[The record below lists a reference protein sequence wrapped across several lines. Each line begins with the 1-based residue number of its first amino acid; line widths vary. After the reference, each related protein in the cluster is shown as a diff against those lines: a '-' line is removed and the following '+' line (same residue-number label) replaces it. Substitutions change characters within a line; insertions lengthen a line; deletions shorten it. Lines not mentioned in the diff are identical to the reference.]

1 MKSIPQHRS
10 MVFMLVIVTSITL
23 LAACTM
29 ITPTPAPGDSAAAG
43 QGMMGQGQGQG
54 MHRGGGMMG
63 QGQGQG
69 MMHQGGMMGQGGMMA
84 RHHAEI
90 PAEYAD
96 LVNPIAADEASL
108 GRGAESYTLYCAT
121 CHGESG
127 MGDGPA
133 GAALDPAPAPIAHT
147 SQMLSDGYLFWR
159 ITEGGSHFETA
170 MPVWQE
176 VLDEDARWDV
186 INYMRALGSGTVGRG
201 MGPGP
206 RTGQG
211 AAVEDHTAMLA
222 AAMEAGAITQEEA
235 DLFER
240 VHAVLS
246 EQYGVGNMAMQGMGM
261 QGRGMQAMQRAV
273 TEQAVR
279 DGALTQEDADRFT
292 EIHDRLIEEGLM
304 Q

>member
-1 MKSIPQHRS
+1 MKSILQFKW
-10 MVFMLVIVTSITL
+10 VVLVLAVAAGVAL

-29 ITPTPAPGDSAAAG
+29 ITPTPAPGGTVAT
-43 QGMMGQGQGQG
+43 M
-54 MHRGGGMMG
+54 
-63 QGQGQG
+63 GQG
-69 MMHQGGMMGQGGMMA
+69 MMHRGGMMGQGGMMA
-84 RHHAEI
+84 FHHAEI

-96 LVNPIAADEASL
+96 LTNPIAADEASL
-108 GRGAESYTLYCAT
+108 ARGAENYTLYCAS
-121 CHGESG
+121 CHGDGG

-133 GAALDPAPAPIAHT
+133 GGALDPAPAPIAHT
-147 SQMLSDGYLFWR
+147 GLMLSDGYLFWR
-159 ITEGGSHFETA
+159 ITEGGTHFETA
-170 MPVWQE
+170 MPVWQD
-176 VLDEDARWDV
+176 VLDADARWDV
-186 INYMRALGSGTVGRG
+186 INYVRSLGNGAPGRA

-206 RTGQG
+206 HAGQP
-211 AAVEDHTAMLA
+211 AATEDHTAMLA
-222 AAMEAGAITQEEA
+222 TALEAGVILQEEA

-246 EQYGVGNMAMQGMGM
+246 EQYGIGNMAMQGMGM

-292 EIHDRLIEEGLM
+292 AIHDRLIEQGLM